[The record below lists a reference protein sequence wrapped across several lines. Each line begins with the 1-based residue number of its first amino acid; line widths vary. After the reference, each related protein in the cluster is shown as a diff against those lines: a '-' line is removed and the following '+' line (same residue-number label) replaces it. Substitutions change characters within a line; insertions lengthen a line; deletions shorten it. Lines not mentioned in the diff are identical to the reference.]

1 MQFISNG
8 QLFRFFEIFVDTPLS
23 VCESRDVKGLYKKAR
38 EGSIKGFTGVTQAYE
53 APQNP
58 DLVVHTETISI
69 RESAR
74 TIIELLQRENVI
86 PKNINE
92 EVNKVNK

>member
-1 MQFISNG
+1 MSC
-8 QLFRFFEIFVDTPLS
+8 RFFEVFVDTPLS

-69 RESAR
+69 CESTR
-74 TIIELLQRENVI
+74 SIIELLQRDHIIPRNLIEEFDKVI
-86 PKNINE
+86 VFQFN
-92 EVNKVNK
+92 